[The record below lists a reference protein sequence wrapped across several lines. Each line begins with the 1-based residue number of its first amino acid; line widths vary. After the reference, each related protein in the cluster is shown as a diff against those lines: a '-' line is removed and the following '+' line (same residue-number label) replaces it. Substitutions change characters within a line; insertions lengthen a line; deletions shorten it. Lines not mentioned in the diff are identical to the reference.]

1 MKVALILMKIFLIG
15 ALLIISNQGLA
26 LGISENRAEF
36 IHDYGSWI
44 NHLFQ
49 KTMSIAS
56 YVIKNEWLPETGVV
70 EPRI

>member
-1 MKVALILMKIFLIG
+1 MKLALILMKIFLIG

-26 LGISENRAEF
+26 MSIAENRSEF
-36 IHDYGSWI
+36 VHDYGLWV

-56 YVIKNEWLPETGVV
+56 YVIKNEWVPETG
-70 EPRI
+70 ID

>member
-1 MKVALILMKIFLIG
+1 MKIVLILMKIFVIG

-26 LGISENRAEF
+26 LGVSENRVEF
-36 IHDYGSWI
+36 IQDYGIWV

-56 YVIKNEWLPETGVV
+56 YVIKNEWLPETG
-70 EPRI
+70 ID